1 MPPSGL
7 GALDASSRLLVCLS
21 HLRWDLVV
29 QRPHHLLRRAA
40 LDFDVVY
47 FEEPVRHAGASTLVQ
62 RTDASGVVVV
72 TPHLPHDDA
81 DPTRSMRRLLDRL
94 IEAHPHDTLVT
105 WYYTPMALDYAA
117 HLDEDVCV
125 YDCMDELSAFR
136 FAPTALTRR
145 EAELF
150 ERADVVF
157 TGGRSLY
164 EAKRDRHPN
173 VHCLP
178 SSIDT
183 KHFAKARAA
192 IDDPADQAA
201 IPHPRV
207 GFFGVI
213 DERMDLDLLQLCA
226 TAMPQVQ
233 FVILGPVVKI
243 DEATLPRG
251 ANIHWLGSK
260 QYDDLPAYL
269 GNWDAGWMPFAIN
282 DATRFI
288 SPTKTPEFLA
298 AGLTVASTPV
308 ADVVAGYG
316 RAGHVEIATGEAM
329 VAALTRTLQGMSPRR
344 RRAVDQALAQ
354 NSWDRAWQVMRT
366 EIDRIDRSPSTWQS
380 PAAAAPQVR
389 TAAKPAGA
397 GLARAGNTGAK
408 LAGAVSDHV

>member
-7 GALDASSRLLVCLS
+7 AAPDASSRLLVCLS

-40 LDFDVVY
+40 AGFDVVY
-47 FEEPVRHAGASTLVQ
+47 FEEPVRHAGPPKLVQ
-62 RTDASGVVVV
+62 RSDASGVLVV
-72 TPHLPHDDA
+72 TPHLSHDDTDA
-81 DPTRSMRRLLDRL
+81 ARTMRRLLDRL
-94 IEAHPHDTLVT
+94 IAAHPHDTLVT
-105 WYYTPMALDYAA
+105 WYYTPMALEYAA
-117 HLDEDVCV
+117 HLEEDVCV

-136 FAPTALTRR
+136 FAPTTLSRR

-183 KHFAKARAA
+183 GHFAKARAA
-192 IDDPADQAA
+192 IDDPADQAG

-213 DERMDLDLLQLCA
+213 DERMDLDLLRLCA

-243 DEATLPRG
+243 DEASLPRG
-251 ANIHWLGSK
+251 ANIHWLGPK

-316 RAGHVEIATGEAM
+316 RAGHVEIASDEAM
-329 VAALTRTLQGMSPRR
+329 VAALTRVLQGMAPHR

-354 NSWDRAWQVMRT
+354 NSWDRTWQVMQS
-366 EIDRIDRSPSTWQS
+366 EITGIDQPQPTWRA
-380 PAAAAPQVR
+380 PAAPDTQSRIAPK
-389 TAAKPAGA
+389 A
-397 GLARAGNTGAK
+397 
-408 LAGAVSDHV
+408 AGAVSDHV